1 MVELLVALT
10 ILGVLMGGMAKVFT
24 ASLSSFGR
32 ASEMI
37 SAQRAL
43 RTTVDMISDDIQ
55 MIGYA
60 FPPMNMRGVT
70 VAASN
75 LTTVQSGLMLIPGQP
90 IKKLSGTAFADRLA
104 TEDPF
109 EPTTKTV
116 DELSFVMD
124 VPLTGACNLSFGTA
138 IKSLTPTV
146 TDNTIETSNPAL
158 SNLVWVTADQA
169 TSLHAGDLLM
179 VLDTHFEFAK
189 VVADMSLPAKQATQ
203 VTVTPYNNAAS
214 GSASFNFLH
223 VGGAQVAFVRP
234 LRVVRYAVVY
244 LALEDA
250 GNPDNPGG
258 LVPCLVRFETGYPST
273 QATPNWAGLL
283 TRPATL
289 EGTATII
296 AQNVTGFTVDL
307 SFNGAFPGVRG
318 ATWATTVANIN
329 TAVNTIYGK
338 AGAATNAMDPL
349 WFRNYPATLSMQI
362 ETRNALPRT
371 EYIDPTRSTT
381 LQRQFLY
388 RTQTLMLTPRNFG
401 LDRSL

>member
-10 ILGVLMGGMAKVFT
+10 ILGVLMGGMARVFT
-24 ASLSSFGR
+24 ASLTSFAR

-37 SAQRAL
+37 TAQRAL
-43 RTTVDMISDDIQ
+43 RTTVDLISDDIQ
-55 MIGYA
+55 MIGYV
-60 FPPMNMRGVT
+60 FPPMNLRGVT

-75 LTTVQSGLMLIPGQP
+75 LTTLQSGLMLIPGQA
-90 IKKLSGTAFADRLA
+90 IKKLSSGAFVTRLA

-124 VPLTGACNLSFGTA
+124 VPLPGATTLKGV

-146 TDNTIETSNPAL
+146 VDASIETNDPAA
-158 SNLVWVTADQA
+158 SNLVTVNASQA
-169 TSLHAGDLLM
+169 MALQAGDLLL
-179 VLDTHFEFAK
+179 VQDTHFEFAK
-189 VVADMSLPAKQATQ
+189 VVNAISLAAGVDTA

-223 VGGAQVAFVRP
+223 VVGSQVSFVRP

-258 LVPCLVRFETGYPST
+258 LVPCLVRFETSYPAT

-283 TRPATL
+283 VRPATL
-289 EGTATII
+289 AGTATII

-318 ATWATTVANIN
+318 ATWATTVTNIN
-329 TAVNTIYGK
+329 TAVNTIYAK
-338 AGAATNAMDPL
+338 AGAATNANDPL
-349 WFRNYPATLSMQI
+349 WFRNYPATISLQI

-371 EYIDPTRSTT
+371 EYVDPTRSTT

-401 LDRSL
+401 LDRTL